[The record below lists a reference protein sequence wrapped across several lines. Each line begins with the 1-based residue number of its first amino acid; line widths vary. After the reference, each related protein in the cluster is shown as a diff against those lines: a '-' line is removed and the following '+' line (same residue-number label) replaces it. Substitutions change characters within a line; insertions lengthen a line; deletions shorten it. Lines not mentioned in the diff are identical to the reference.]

1 MLVVRRRDAGSGTG
15 LCRFGGLWGR
25 SERRCAGFGGGFSL
39 GFLMLGW
46 EVEGGPVVV
55 FLFLRILSFP
65 FRLVVASG
73 RLGGS
78 RGL

>member
-46 EVEGGPVVV
+46 EVEGGPVV
-55 FLFLRILSFP
+55 FLILRILSLR

-78 RGL
+78 REL

>member
-1 MLVVRRRDAGSGTG
+1 MLVVRRKDVGSERGW
-15 LCRFGGLWGR
+15 CRFGGLWGR
-25 SERRCAGFGGGFSL
+25 TGRVSGGGKVGFSL
-39 GFLMLGW
+39 VLLMLGW
-46 EVEGGPVVV
+46 EVEGGPVAI
-55 FLFLRILSFP
+55 LLRILSFR